1 MDSSQ
6 NNSEGAGVHPEQ
18 FLNDFQATEEV
29 ESWQA
34 LINPLAALHNCNDNS
49 VASNTNNATVPD
61 LICDDFS
68 QAAQE
73 NIGRTGYDHANEN
86 LNDHQN
92 DQLDAENEIHV
103 NVDNSV

>member
-6 NNSEGAGVHPEQ
+6 NYSTSAEVHPVQ

-49 VASNTNNATVPD
+49 VASNTSNATVPG
-61 LICDDFS
+61 LICDDTS
-68 QAAQE
+68 QAIEE
-73 NIGRTGYDHANEN
+73 NIGQTGYDHANEN

-92 DQLDAENEIHV
+92 QLDTENEIHA
-103 NVDNSV
+103 NVENSV